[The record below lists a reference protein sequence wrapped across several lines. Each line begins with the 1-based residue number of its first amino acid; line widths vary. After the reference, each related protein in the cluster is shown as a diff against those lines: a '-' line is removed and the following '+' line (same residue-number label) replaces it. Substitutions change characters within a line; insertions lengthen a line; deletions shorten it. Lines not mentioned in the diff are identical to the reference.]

1 MIPGPARIICCPFCG
16 GEKELMNL
24 MSGNTCGAT
33 IWSDTRRNYPMLPE
47 LSPIQQCPHC
57 KNYYFLE
64 DAHTSHNPIK
74 GINGYSFELGEL
86 TYAELKEAKEQMEN
100 SDLTKKQTWI
110 LNHQLFMAYN
120 DAFFR
125 TDNPDSSPTKED
137 EEYIKTIITQL
148 LEGIDHNDDYDLFHA
163 ELLRESGRF
172 TEAFMILD
180 KNTSEKQK
188 WVVDAMMKHIIAK
201 DPKPFLLVEDG
212 NVINY

>member
-1 MIPGPARIICCPFCG
+1 MERTGTDEAYFKG
-16 GEKELMNL
+16 LKELSALYLDVKSAIIMAEELDIEHKLNIAPL
-24 MSGNTCGAT
+24 NQL
-33 IWSDTRRNYPMLPE
+33 RNALDHIFNGLIRDDE
-47 LSPIQQCPHC
+47 
-57 KNYYFLE
+57 E
-64 DAHTSHNPIK
+64 K
-74 GINGYSFELGEL
+74 GIY
-86 TYAELKEAKEQMEN
+86 ELKEAKEQMEN